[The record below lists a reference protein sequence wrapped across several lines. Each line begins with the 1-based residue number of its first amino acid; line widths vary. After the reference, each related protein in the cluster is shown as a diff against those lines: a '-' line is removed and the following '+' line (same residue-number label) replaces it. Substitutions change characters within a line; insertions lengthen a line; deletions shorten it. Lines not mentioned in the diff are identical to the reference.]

1 MKHQFVW
8 IIVLSSFRNAQILP
22 NHWATFWKKSGRIA
36 IIGQTDKL
44 VLGSAALVAASNIDD
59 KKYYLSDV
67 IFGAALGTAVS
78 CWFSINYREANPSQ

>member
-44 VLGSAALVAASNIDD
+44 VLGSAAA
-59 KKYYLSDV
+59 
-67 IFGAALGTAVS
+67 
-78 CWFSINYREANPSQ
+78 